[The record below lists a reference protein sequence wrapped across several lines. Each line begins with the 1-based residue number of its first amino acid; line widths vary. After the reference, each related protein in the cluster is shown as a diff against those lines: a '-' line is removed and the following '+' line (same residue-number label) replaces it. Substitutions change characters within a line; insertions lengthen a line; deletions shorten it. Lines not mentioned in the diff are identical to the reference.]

1 VYEQRGWGTILR
13 SITAPV
19 VLFGLA
25 ILVIGGATTTL
36 VVASDLP
43 SAGKLLVALG
53 AAVLLLVILVMVFLL
68 TWFKP
73 QNLIYSESGY
83 LEESAMAWGAAENP
97 VARDILDRRRVQPGI
112 RQQPPEDDSGGQ
124 RP

>member
-25 ILVIGGATTTL
+25 ILVIGGATASI
-36 VVASDLP
+36 VGISDLG
-43 SAGKLLVALG
+43 SSDKLLVALG
-53 AAVLLLVILVMVFLL
+53 AWILLFVMLVMVFLL

-73 QNLIYSESGY
+73 QNLIYSETGY
-83 LEESAMAWGAAENP
+83 LEEIAMGQPNNP
-97 VARDILDRRRVQPGI
+97 VARDVLARRRGQPRI
-112 RQQPPEDDSGGQ
+112 REQPPEDDSGGHT
-124 RP
+124 P

>member
-25 ILVIGGATTTL
+25 ILVIGGTT
-36 VVASDLP
+36 VSIVGFSDLG
-43 SAGKLLVALG
+43 SSHKLLVALG
-53 AAVLLLVILVMVFLL
+53 AAALLLTILLMVFLL

-83 LEESAMAWGAAENP
+83 LEESAMAWGASENP
-97 VARDILDRRRVQPGI
+97 AARDVLARRRGQPRI
-112 RQQPPEDDSGGQ
+112 RRQPPEGDSGGLET
-124 RP
+124 

>member
-25 ILVIGGATTTL
+25 ILAIGGTTASI
-36 VVASDLP
+36 VGFSDLGP
-43 SAGKLLVALG
+43 SDKLLVALG
-53 AAVLLLVILVMVFLL
+53 AAWLLFTILVMVFLL

-97 VARDILDRRRVQPGI
+97 VARDILVRRRVEAGI
-112 RQQPPEDDSGGQ
+112 REQPPRESSGGQ
-124 RP
+124 IP